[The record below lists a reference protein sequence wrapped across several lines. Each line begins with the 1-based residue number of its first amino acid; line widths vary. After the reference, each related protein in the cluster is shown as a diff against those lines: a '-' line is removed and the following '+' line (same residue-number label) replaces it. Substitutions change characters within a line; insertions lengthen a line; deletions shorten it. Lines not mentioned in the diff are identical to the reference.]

1 MMATTIV
8 TDSGCDLSR
17 SEAGG
22 LGIEIVPVWI
32 LFGEERYRDGIDIDR
47 KTFFTRM
54 NAGEIP
60 KTEPATE
67 QEFRETFARIV
78 AAGNEAVVIPLS
90 SQISENYRRACN
102 AAKEF
107 GSKVVV
113 VDSRG
118 ASGMEALLVTYAKE
132 LADKGATTADIAKRV
147 DPRTLKY
154 AVYFAVPDLTV
165 LGRSGRL
172 PKAVVALGSMLNVSL
187 VLKMNEQGAIGPA
200 GQSFSFDKTVDIMI
214 DAVVRSIER
223 SPTARFAL
231 GHIEAPDVLAKARK
245 SLEAKLGHPPAQELV
260 HEGSLTVAA
269 HMGPGAIGI
278 FAIVP

>member
-1 MMATTIV
+1 MATTIV

-17 SEAGG
+17 GEADK

-47 KTFFTRM
+47 KTFFSRM

-67 QEFRETFARIV
+67 QQFRETFARIV
-78 AAGNEAVVIPLS
+78 GAGNEAVVIPLS
-90 SQISENYRRACN
+90 SQISENYARASN
-102 AAKEF
+102 VAKEF

-118 ASGMEALLVTYAKE
+118 ASGMEALLTLYAKE
-132 LADKGATTADIAKRV
+132 LADQGASTADIAKKV
-147 DPRTLKY
+147 DPRELTY

-200 GQSFSFDKTVDIMI
+200 GQSFSFEKTVEIMV
-214 DAVVRSIER
+214 DAVVRSIDR
-223 SPTARFAL
+223 SPKARIAL
-231 GHIEAPDVLAKARK
+231 GHVENPQMLESARK
-245 SLEAKLGHPPAQELV
+245 TLEAKLGHPPVQELI

>member
-1 MMATTIV
+1 MATTIV

-17 SEAGG
+17 SEADG

-32 LFGEERYRDGIDIDR
+32 VFGDERYRDGVDIDR
-47 KTFFTRM
+47 KTFFART
-54 NAGEIP
+54 NAGEIA
-60 KTEPATE
+60 KTAPATE
-67 QEFRETFARIV
+67 EQYRETFARIV
-78 AAGNEAVVIPLS
+78 GAGNEAVMISLS
-90 SQISENYRRACN
+90 SQISESYQRACS
-102 AAKEF
+102 AAAEF
-107 GSKVVV
+107 GSKVAV

-118 ASGMEALLVTYAKE
+118 ASGLEALLAIYGKE
-132 LADKGATTADIAKRV
+132 LADKGASTPDIAKKI
-147 DPRTLKY
+147 DPRGLKY

-200 GQSFSFDKTVDIMI
+200 GQSFSFEKTVEIMV
-214 DAVVRSIER
+214 DAVVRSIDR
-223 SPTARFAL
+223 SPAARIAF
-231 GHIEAPDVLAKARK
+231 GHIEAGDVLASARK
-245 SLEAKLGHPPAQELV
+245 ALEAKLGHPPAQELV

>member
-1 MMATTIV
+1 MATTIV

-17 SEAGG
+17 SEASG

-32 LFGEERYRDGIDIDR
+32 LFGDERYRDGVDIDR
-47 KTFFTRM
+47 KTFFARM
-54 NAGEIP
+54 KAGEIP

-67 QEFRETFARIV
+67 QEFREAFARIV
-78 AAGNEAVVIPLS
+78 AKGNDAVMIALS
-90 SQISENYRRACN
+90 SQISENFARASS

-107 GSKVVV
+107 GGKVLV

-118 ASGMEALLVTYAKE
+118 ASGMEALLAVYAKE
-132 LADKGATTADIAKRV
+132 LADAGATPAEIAKKI

-200 GQSFSFDKTVDIMI
+200 GQSFSFDKTVDIMV

-223 SPTARFAL
+223 SPKARIAF
-231 GHIEAPDVLAKARK
+231 GHIETPEVLANARK

>member
-1 MMATTIV
+1 MATTIV

-17 SEAGG
+17 SEGER

-32 LFGEERYRDGIDIDR
+32 LFGEERFRDGIDIDR
-47 KTFFTRM
+47 DRFFARM
-54 NAGEIP
+54 KAGEIP
-60 KTEPATE
+60 KTEPATRE
-67 QEFRETFARIV
+67 QFRETFARIV
-78 AAGNEAVVIPLS
+78 GAGNEAVMITLA
-90 SQISENYRRACN
+90 SQISQSYVLAGE

-107 GSKVVV
+107 GGKVAV

-118 ASGMEALLVTYAKE
+118 ASGLETLLALYGKE
-132 LADKGATTADIAKRV
+132 LADAGASSSDIAKKI
-147 DPRTLKY
+147 DPRGLKY
-154 AVYFAVPDLTV
+154 AAYFAVPDLST

-200 GQSFSFDKTVDIMI
+200 GQSFSFEKTCEIMV
-214 DAVVRSIER
+214 DAVVRAVER
-223 SPTARFAL
+223 SPSARVAF
-231 GHIEAPDVLAKARK
+231 GHIQNADTVETVRK
-245 SLEAKLGHPPAQELV
+245 MLEAKLGHPPAQELV